1 MSTRAGRSRWQRI
14 RVAPATTLLL
24 AVGLGIVLTVTHR
37 AGPADG
43 GREPG
48 AVAPALTGT
57 TLTGE
62 RFDLAA
68 ARGHVVLI
76 NVFASWCG
84 PCRDE
89 LPLLVETARRWSPQG
104 LRLVG
109 LNLRDGPDAVRA
121 LLEQAHADDLVVL
134 PDPDGTRAVEWGV
147 RAVPETFVV
156 DGDGRIVAHQPGVVT
171 RQWLQDQ
178 LSPLLATP

>member
-1 MSTRAGRSRWQRI
+1 MSRRAGRSWWRRI
-14 RVAPATTLLL
+14 RPTPAVLLL
-24 AVGLGIVLTVTHR
+24 LTVGLGITLATGVRSGSGTAGQQPR
-37 AGPADG
+37 A
-43 GREPG
+43 
-48 AVAPALTGT
+48 APALAGT

-68 ARGHVVLI
+68 ARGHVVVV

-89 LPLLVETARRWSPQG
+89 LPMLVETARQWSPQG
-104 LRLVG
+104 LRVVG

-121 LLEQAHADDLVVL
+121 LLAQAHADDLTVL

-147 RAVPETFVV
+147 RGVPETFVV
-156 DGDGRIVAHQPGVVT
+156 DRDGRIVAHQPGVVT
-171 RQWLQDQ
+171 GQWLREH
-178 LSPLLATP
+178 LSPLLAAA

>member
-1 MSTRAGRSRWQRI
+1 MSAGAGRFWWRRI
-14 RVAPATTLLL
+14 RPAPAVVLLL
-24 AVGLGIVLTVTHR
+24 AVGLGVAVTTGHR
-37 AGPADG
+37 SGPG
-43 GREPG
+43 QVGRPPVV
-48 AVAPALTGT
+48 AAPALTGT

-68 ARGHVVLI
+68 ARGHVVVV

-89 LPLLVETARRWSPQG
+89 LPLLVETARHWSPQG
-104 LRLVG
+104 LEVVG

-121 LLEQAHADDLVVL
+121 LLDQAHAGDLTVL

-147 RAVPETFVV
+147 RGVPETFVV
-156 DGDGRIVAHQPGVVT
+156 DRDGRIVAHQPGVVT
-171 RQWLQDQ
+171 GQWLRER
-178 LSPLLATP
+178 LSPLLEGA

>member
-1 MSTRAGRSRWQRI
+1 MSGRAGRSWWRRI
-14 RVAPATTLLL
+14 RPAPAVVLLL
-24 AVGLGIVLTVTHR
+24 AVGLGITLATEHR
-37 AGPADG
+37 AGPGEAA
-43 GREPG
+43 RRP
-48 AVAPALTGT
+48 ATAPALAGT

-68 ARGHVVLI
+68 ARGHVVVV

-89 LPLLVETARRWSPQG
+89 LPLLVETARQWSPQG
-104 LRLVG
+104 LQVVG

-121 LLEQAHADDLVVL
+121 LLAQAHAEDLTVL

-147 RAVPETFVV
+147 RGVPETFVV
-156 DGDGRIVAHQPGVVT
+156 DRDGRIVAHQPGVVT
-171 RQWLQDQ
+171 RQWLRER
-178 LSPLLATP
+178 LSPLLAAA